1 MTNTPFRFMDLPVE
15 LRLEV
20 YKHLV
25 VVGKVFYTPDEFHKR
40 AGPRF
45 DQHDI
50 YQQPMLS
57 ILRVSK
63 AVHSEAEDLYLTQ
76 NLFVLPFRFNE
87 CVPFADNEA
96 LSAYRPLFSE
106 PAIQRIRHVSVEIN
120 HRDVRWSVTM
130 ERSDWEGEE
139 NGNPGHYDHMTA
151 DQRLQIAHK
160 RARATYNSADF
171 DMVTQLEEMDALQTI
186 EIDYTN
192 AYCPV
197 GCCRMIYI
205 SVYWAQLLSRLQSI
219 RILGLRHKKEED
231 SYMACWTNQTGHNTQ
246 DMKDGT
252 RTAWVMNTLSSN
264 PEPHMLCVITFG
276 NVKDPW
282 AQWKM
287 Q

>member
-1 MTNTPFRFMDLPVE
+1 MTTTPFRFMDLPVE

-45 DQHDI
+45 DQHHI
-50 YQQPMLS
+50 YQQPMLP
-57 ILRVSK
+57 ILWVSE

-106 PAIQRIRHVSVEIN
+106 LAIQRIRHVSVEIN
-120 HRDVRWSVTM
+120 HRDVRWSVTTEGSLWEYREKRLLRHHSG
-130 ERSDWEGEE
+130 ERRFVA
-139 NGNPGHYDHMTA
+139 PHK
-151 DQRLQIAHK
+151 IAH
-160 RARATYNSADF
+160 ATHSAADF
-171 DMVTQLEEMDALQTI
+171 DMVTELKRMDALQTI
-186 EIDYTN
+186 ELDYTN
-192 AYCPV
+192 AYCPI
-197 GCCRMIYI
+197 GCCREIY
-205 SVYWAQLLSRLQSI
+205 VDVHWARMLSRLQGI

-231 SYMACWTNQTGHNTQ
+231 SYMACWAHQSGHYTEATEYGTGTE
-246 DMKDGT
+246 
-252 RTAWVMNTLSSN
+252 WVMDTMSSV
-264 PEPHMLCVITFG
+264 PELHMRHAITFG

-282 AQWKM
+282 VQWKM